1 MDVMVR
7 LGRHNATENHPSLV
21 WRVSVKL
28 FMVSLTPETLD
39 LILRQI
45 INLYIYFHV
54 LNFKCSD
61 IRKMANVLS
70 YCFPLKRIYQKSL
83 IIDNRCY
90 LKHWSISQY
99 PIYHNTFYNIY
110 FKIIKHE
117 FFLKSFAKRINT
129 NTVKS
134 RYKRCLFSYLI
145 KFFR

>member
-1 MDVMVR
+1 MRVYYNWIQMDVMVR

-54 LNFKCSD
+54 LNFKCSE

-90 LKHWSISQY
+90 LKHWSISL
-99 PIYHNTFYNIY
+99 NVTFIITHSITTISKEYNMNS
-110 FKIIKHE
+110 FSTVL
-117 FFLKSFAKRINT
+117 LKELT
-129 NTVKS
+129 LT
-134 RYKRCLFSYLI
+134 L
-145 KFFR
+145 